1 MSPET
6 ANPVR
11 PRSFDLASFFIGGA
25 WVRDESRSVIP
36 VIKPA
41 TEEIAGEVQLATI
54 ADAEAAVAAAGNVF
68 RAGHW
73 AELTFAERA
82 QYLSRLAD
90 LIEENRPEFYH
101 YYLEFEANVSNPH
114 VLSVAIDVLREW
126 VRIGEEYDAE
136 PERRQD
142 AAGNPLLVSRL
153 PVGPVFA
160 SVPWNSPLILAV
172 LKIGAPLLA
181 GCPVVLKTDPQT
193 PFSGLLLAKLIAGL
207 DLPAGVFSHMVAGP
221 DVGQYL
227 VSHPGIAHITFTGST
242 NVGRQ
247 IARSASENFTR
258 VTLELGGKSA
268 GILLADVD
276 PVDVLPQLFGACL
289 GHAGQTCTTSSRLLV
304 PDSRYDEWAKAL
316 AGAFSSY
323 IVGDPADPA
332 SQIPPLIS
340 AAHRDRVER
349 LVTSARAEGATILAG
364 GRRPPHLTR
373 GYFYEP
379 TLIADV
385 RSDMTVVREEV
396 FGPVITLQPYRGEE
410 EAIQIANDTV
420 YGLANAIFTRDVSHA
435 IELSRRLR
443 SGTVSINRGGCCL
456 TQPFGG
462 MGYSGIGREGGRE
475 GLEEF
480 LELQQV
486 LVPAEPLAT

>member
-1 MSPET
+1 MSTEAAQPAQAT
-6 ANPVR
+6 
-11 PRSFDLASFFIGGA
+11 SFDLTSFFIGGA
-25 WVRDESRSVIP
+25 WVRDQTRSVVP

-54 ADAEAAVAAAGNVF
+54 ADAQAAVAAACDAF
-68 RAGHW
+68 RAGRW
-73 AELTFAERA
+73 AELSFAERA
-82 QYLSRLAD
+82 RYLVRLAD
-90 LIEENRPEFYH
+90 LIEENRPEFYR
-101 YYLEFEANVSNPH
+101 YYLEYEANVRNPQ
-114 VLSVAIDVLREW
+114 VLSVAIDVLHEW
-126 VRIGEEYDAE
+126 ARIGGEYTAE
-136 PERRQD
+136 PERRRD
-142 AAGNPLLVSRL
+142 AAGNPILISRL

-207 DLPAGVFSHMVAGP
+207 DLPAGVFNHLVAGP

-227 VSHPGIAHITFTGST
+227 VSHPAIAHITFTGST

-247 IARSASENFTR
+247 IARSASDNFTR
-258 VTLELGGKSA
+258 ITLELGGKSA
-268 GILLADVD
+268 GILLPDVD

-289 GHAGQTCTTSSRLLV
+289 GHGGQTCTTSSRLLV
-304 PDSRYDEWAKAL
+304 PASRYDEWAKAL

-323 IVGDPADPA
+323 VVGDPADPA

-349 LVTSARAEGATILAG
+349 FVESARAEGATILAG
-364 GRRPPHLTR
+364 GRRPPHLSR

-379 TLIADV
+379 TLITDV
-385 RSDMTVVREEV
+385 RPDMAVVREEV
-396 FGPVITLQPYRGEE
+396 FGPVTTLQPYRDED
-410 EAIQIANDTV
+410 EAIEIANDTV
-420 YGLANAIFTRDVSHA
+420 YGLANAIFTRDVGHA
-435 IELSRRLR
+435 VELSRRLR

-462 MGYSGIGREGGRE
+462 LRHSGIGREGGRE

-486 LVPAEPLAT
+486 LVPA